1 VRKLWLFLIVG
12 LELLSANSKS
22 VYIYDVYHPAS
33 EPNGLYIVT
42 FDTYYDKFTQKYRVY
57 CPTGMVREITGG
69 KWRKARK
76 AYKEDRLKYRSNYV
90 VRRVFDAVCR

>member
-1 VRKLWLFLIVG
+1 
-12 LELLSANSKS
+12 

-42 FDTYYDKFTQKYRVY
+42 FDTYYDKSPQEYRVY